1 MKLLGTALV
10 MTALYICLSADAQNL
25 AAHASELEP
34 SVELSTPPLCK
45 MHVVRRI
52 GQHKGYSVD
61 VRYPQFTGGSL
72 PAICKLNRAVKRIV
86 DMNIEA
92 LPADAG
98 NYAYQCDFT
107 KSLVTP
113 RFISLNF
120 EFSGDFRGNNKKLV
134 QVPLNAQIYPQFKR
148 LKLADL
154 LSRNLNYKKLKSRY
168 LEEQDELRQIGIKPY
183 QLQQEYF
190 SNFTFNMHGLTFR
203 MPQGA
208 FPEALACPTAT
219 IPYKKLNRLINNKS
233 PIRELTA
240 LR

>member
-1 MKLLGTALV
+1 MKLLGILLA
-10 MTALYICLSADAQNL
+10 MTGLYICLSADAQNL

-34 SVELSTPPLCK
+34 SKELLTPPLCK

-61 VRYPQFTGGSL
+61 VRYPQFTGGSR
-72 PAICKLNRAVKRIV
+72 PAIRKLNRTVKRIV

-98 NYAYQCDFT
+98 NYAYECDFT
-107 KSLVTP
+107 KSLVTS

-120 EFSGDFRGNNKKLV
+120 EFSGDFRGNNEKLV
-134 QVPLNAQIYPQFKR
+134 EVPLNAQIYPQFKR
-148 LKLADL
+148 LELEDL
-154 LSRNLNYKKLKSRY
+154 LSRNVNYKKLKSRY
-168 LEEQDELRQIGIKPY
+168 LEEQDDLRQIGVKPY
-183 QLQQEYF
+183 QLQKEYF
-190 SNFTFNMHGLTFR
+190 SNFTFDKHGLTFR

-233 PIRELTA
+233 PVRELTA